1 MFAKNEE
8 RAVEAEKLY
17 QAGIAELSY
26 EKLHASMI
34 LFRTASAMGHK
45 EAARFLAVLHK
56 CV

>member
-1 MFAKNEE
+1 MFAKNEGRE
-8 RAVEAEKLY
+8 VEAERLY

-34 LFRTASAMGHK
+34 LFRTASAMGHR